1 MYIKTKRL
9 LVTKEAA
16 KILRISEE
24 HFRLLVRKKKIAAY
38 KEGRRGG
45 YRVSAKEIDKYIAMR
60 QKSCAV

>member
-1 MYIKTKRL
+1 MKTKKL

-16 KILRISEE
+16 RILRISEE

-45 YRVSAKEIDKYIAMR
+45 YRISDKEIEKYIAMR
-60 QKSCAV
+60 QKSCGI